1 MISVGIVGTSDPNAG
16 ELIRLLVNHP
26 DVNLVKLCDNKN
38 QGKSIV
44 EIHHGLIGETNL
56 SVSPIEE
63 LEDIDV
69 LFISLNSFDT
79 KEFLSN
85 YIIPNDQFII
95 DMSGYA
101 REYCDTKFVYGL
113 SELNRKPLVRGAH
126 LATIPTPVA
135 SAILISL
142 IPLMT
147 KNISISDIVV
157 NVKGGVESLSGI
169 ESEVNEQLQKIQ
181 KEFNSNI
188 KINLSEQE
196 HRRGIRVEISL
207 AANMSFDEIF
217 RLYEDYY
224 DDHNMTYIL
233 RNRKDYKEVEG
244 SDKCIV
250 SLIDKSNG
258 LLVIDTIADARLRG
272 GAGDAVH
279 VMNLFCGLHEK
290 IGLTLKVNNF

>member
-207 AANMSFDEIF
+207 AVNMSFDEIF

-244 SDKCIV
+244 SDKCLV

-258 LLVIDTIADARLRG
+258 QLVIDTIADARLRG

>member
-56 SVSPIEE
+56 SVSPIED

-69 LFISLNSFDT
+69 LFISLNSLET

-101 REYCDTKFVYGL
+101 REYCDAKFVYGL

-126 LATIPTPVA
+126 LATILTPVA
-135 SAILISL
+135 SVILISL
-142 IPLMT
+142 IPLIT

-169 ESEVNEQLQKIQ
+169 ESEVNEQLRKIQ
-181 KEFNSNI
+181 AEFNSNI

-196 HRRGIRVEISL
+196 QRRGIRVEMSL
-207 AANMSFDEIF
+207 TTDMSFDEIF
-217 RLYEDYY
+217 GLYEDYY

-233 RNRKDYKEVEG
+233 RDRKDYKEVEG
-244 SDKCIV
+244 SDKCLV

-258 LLVIDTIADARLRG
+258 QLVIDTIADARLRG

>member
-1 MISVGIVGTSDPNAG
+1 MISVGIVGASDYNAG

-44 EIHHGLIGETNL
+44 SIHHGLIGETNL
-56 SVSPIEE
+56 TVSPIEK

-69 LFISLNSFDT
+69 LFISLNSNET
-79 KEFLSN
+79 KEFLSD
-85 YIIPNDQFII
+85 YIIPDDQFII

-126 LATIPTPVA
+126 LATIPTSIA

-142 IPLMT
+142 IPMVIN
-147 KNISISDIVV
+147 NIAISDIII

-169 ESEVNEQLQKIQ
+169 DSEVIEQLQKLK

-196 HRRGIRVEISL
+196 CRRGIRVEISL
-207 AANMSFDEIF
+207 TVNMPFDEIF
-217 RLYEDYY
+217 MLYEDYY

-233 RNRKDYKEVEG
+233 RDRKDYKEVEG

-258 LLVIDTIADARLRG
+258 QLVIDTIADARLRG
-272 GAGDAVH
+272 GAGDATH

-290 IGLTLKVNNF
+290 VGLTLKVNNF

>member
-1 MISVGIVGTSDPNAG
+1 MISVGIVGASDSNAG
-16 ELIRLLVNHP
+16 ELLRLLVNHP
-26 DVNLVKLCDNKN
+26 DVNLVKLCDNIN

-44 EIHHGLIGETNL
+44 DIHHGLIGETNL

-63 LEDIDV
+63 LENVDV
-69 LFISLNSFDT
+69 LFISLDT
-79 KEFLSN
+79 QEAKEFLSD
-85 YIIPNDQFII
+85 YIIPDDQFII

-135 SAILISL
+135 SAILVSL
-142 IPLMT
+142 IPLIIN
-147 KNISISDIVV
+147 NISTTDIIV
-157 NVKGGVESLSGI
+157 NVEGGVDSLSGI
-169 ESEVNEQLQKIQ
+169 ESEVKEQLQKLQ

-188 KINLSEQE
+188 NINLSEQE
-196 HRRGIRVEISL
+196 HRRGIRVETSL
-207 AANMSFDEIF
+207 TTNVPFDEIF

-233 RNRKDYKEVEG
+233 RGRKDYKEVEG
-244 SDKCIV
+244 SDKCLV

-258 LLVIDTIADARLRG
+258 QLVIDTIADAHLRG

>member
-69 LFISLNSFDT
+69 LFISLNSLET

-85 YIIPNDQFII
+85 YIIPEDQFII

-142 IPLMT
+142 IPLI
-147 KNISISDIVV
+147 K
-157 NVKGGVESLSGI
+157 
-169 ESEVNEQLQKIQ
+169 KI
-181 KEFNSNI
+181 
-188 KINLSEQE
+188 L
-196 HRRGIRVEISL
+196 
-207 AANMSFDEIF
+207 
-217 RLYEDYY
+217 LYR
-224 DDHNMTYIL
+224 IL
-233 RNRKDYKEVEG
+233 W
-244 SDKCIV
+244 S
-250 SLIDKSNG
+250 
-258 LLVIDTIADARLRG
+258 T
-272 GAGDAVH
+272 
-279 VMNLFCGLHEK
+279 
-290 IGLTLKVNNF
+290 